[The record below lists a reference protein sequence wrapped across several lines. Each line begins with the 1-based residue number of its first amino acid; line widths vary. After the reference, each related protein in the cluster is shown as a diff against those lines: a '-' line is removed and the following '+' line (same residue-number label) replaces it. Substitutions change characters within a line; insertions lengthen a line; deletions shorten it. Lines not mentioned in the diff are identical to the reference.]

1 MDFFPLPI
9 KSSGGRRWTLKPSG
23 GAEKMEK
30 QEPGR
35 VEKNWWRLVTNGETL
50 EEAGMLTRR
59 LTRRPPGNHWLMLA
73 RWPTKEQRQVFAVRQ
88 QETTVWCQPGK
99 LTWKFAE
106 SPTRNRWLV
115 SAMPQNKEQKWL
127 RLNQGAGVSQA
138 VDRGTGVGPATDRG
152 PGTVV
157 GWAVN
162 PGPKI
167 VVGQAADPGPGKGED
182 WAANQR
188 TGVRGLA
195 LGRWA
200 AARMSTWAVKK
211 QAVASQQTAE
221 QHRGTISVGA
231 RLPCQSWLIG

>member
-50 EEAGMLTRR
+50 EEAGM

-115 SAMPQNKEQKWL
+115 SAMPQN
-127 RLNQGAGVSQA
+127 NQGAGVSQA
-138 VDRGTGVGPATDRG
+138 VDRGTGSWLGRQPRTKNCSWPGRRPRTRKGRGLGCQPKNRSKRLGSGAVGSSEDEHLGCEKAGSGFPADS
-152 PGTVV
+152 
-157 GWAVN
+157 
-162 PGPKI
+162 
-167 VVGQAADPGPGKGED
+167 
-182 WAANQR
+182 WAAQR
-188 TGVRGLA
+188 HDIGGSEASLSELACRLGL
-195 LGRWA
+195 
-200 AARMSTWAVKK
+200 S
-211 QAVASQQTAE
+211 
-221 QHRGTISVGA
+221 HRIDTLWWELRYFGGGT
-231 RLPCQSWLIG
+231 L